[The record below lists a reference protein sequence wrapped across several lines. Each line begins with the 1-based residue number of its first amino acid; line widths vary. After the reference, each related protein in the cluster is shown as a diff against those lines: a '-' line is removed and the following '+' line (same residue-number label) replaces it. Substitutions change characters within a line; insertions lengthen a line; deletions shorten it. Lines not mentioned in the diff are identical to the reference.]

1 MLDSALKQKED
12 LFSRLFVEGV
22 DATKAYSRVYDTSGM
37 QSQTIRKRAHE
48 LRNSPR
54 VVKRIKQLRQ
64 DLAKMHNITVDKLLA
79 ELEEARNIAL
89 TAAKPQSAA
98 AVAATMG
105 KAKLAGLD
113 KQIIEHQVQQPTSYT
128 INLIQAIKHDAD

>member
-1 MLDSALKQKED
+1 MAKLPTEKENNYCMMIVQGA
-12 LFSRLFVEGV
+12 SGVESYT
-22 DATKAYSRVYDTSGM
+22 ACYNSENMTYAS
-37 QSQTIRKRAHE
+37 IRAKVSE
-48 LRNSPR
+48 LNRSPR
-54 VVKRIKQLRQ
+54 VIAKIEALKREVAQ
-64 DLAKMHNITVDKLLA
+64 MHNITVDKLLA

-128 INLIQAIKHDAD
+128 INLIAAVKHDAD